1 MRRPIE
7 KEAQFL
13 SDSCEKEVGKEV
25 ALRGVPESA
34 LVAKYGKRQFSAI
47 PCFVAVQACGKKRR
61 IDNAKKSKDNQA
73 TQYTEKFRLANAYA
87 PALSAKMLF
96 QAGRRL
102 GLSEAQVWRLLDLES
117 GGEDLPDAFRSIQVS
132 VEFLRRNIVM
142 LRHPLTGKL
151 WFYQMLAALFGQGSS
166 VYSFE
171 RWSAFLEAA
180 PRRLL
185 WLLWVMYVDDGSLVD
200 LRALRAQGKR

>member
-1 MRRPIE
+1 MRRPIV

-47 PCFVAVQACGKKRR
+47 PCFVVVQACGKKRR

-151 WFYQMLAALFGQGSS
+151 WFYQMLAALFGRGSS
-166 VYSFE
+166 VHSFE
-171 RWSAFLEAA
+171 RRSAFRGGAQAA
-180 PRRLL
+180 PVAALGDVRRRR
-185 WLLWVMYVDDGSLVD
+185 VVG
-200 LRALRAQGKR
+200 RPGER